1 MDRKLSF
8 CNLQFLPIGLLVMPF
23 WKSHLPAAE
32 EPDAPSHWWGRLSQ
46 LAQRVLQRF
55 PTTRPLGSN
64 EAPDSNQCDHPSK
77 LAPTPSD
84 EAPGPWR
91 SHNPPSSDE
100 APESSKVNHRD
111 HPSKLAQLTPPLS
124 DEVPDSWSYSLPPSE
139 EAPGPWKLQNP
150 SPSAEAPYA
159 SRVLGHDKSNKK
171 KSQFAVKVE
180 NLSKVTEKEDL
191 EGILMKFRINSV
203 EVIDSDRGNHA
214 CIKCIDLATAH
225 EVKEALNGRHLLGNT
240 LTVRANIKDS
250 HTSKE
255 LFTVKVLIYSQLTG
269 VDLDDYFKGYGKMC
283 GQTSV
288 RKGCPD
294 YAFMSFY
301 DPFCAQDACN
311 DSPHTIKGVNAV
323 AVPINKIVSCWLNL
337 KFSCNP
343 VASRRIRQ
351 ELLQYEDIMKIDA
364 KKGMLDIQVDIFIT
378 NFAKKKVKRTIRKH
392 ESCLARKKLKFEF
405 YYLPVLADPGTVKRL
420 ASTKLPSCIEVSW
433 GSVTVPLKVLKDD
446 YRRRGV
452 LGIQPLKY
460 YISRSVQYH
469 WYWFDDY
476 TFQPYPT
483 KINKYIE
490 RNFKD
495 KEILEVDI
503 GSFSYTIDTNQMTQT
518 NIGTSSKRQIKRI
531 QVDFSEDSTISLHIT
546 AFRAD
551 IDELCNKIINI
562 LNKESMTKTR
572 LTVPNTAMP
581 FKLILLE
588 TARKNFVEAVL
599 SEEEIAHK
607 AAICLR
613 GKKHHVEVAKE
624 DLLKNMVGLF
634 PLYWDSQVNNCE
646 LKEVFQQS
654 LEEVPILDIL
664 NQQGFECDIYKI
676 ERIQN
681 LWLWEAFGVQMNLM
695 YAKND
700 GKLNER
706 FLFHGTRKVS
716 PKAIYASKQGFDPRC
731 SRQGCLLG
739 EGTYFADRLE
749 YSHNYAH
756 QLPNGK
762 FQMFLARVIT
772 GISCTYKR
780 EDRSLK
786 APPLKERYGDGSSK
800 VSKRYDSTT
809 TVTKDSRIYA
819 VYELYRAY
827 PEYLITYI
835 V

>member
-1 MDRKLSF
+1 
-8 CNLQFLPIGLLVMPF
+8 MPF
-23 WKSHLPAAE
+23 WKSHLSAAE

-64 EAPDSNQCDHPSK
+64 EAPDNNQCGTP
-77 LAPTPSD
+77 PPSD

-91 SHNPPSSDE
+91 FHNPPSSIE
-100 APESSKVNHRD
+100 APESSRVNHCS
-111 HPSKLAQLTPPLS
+111 HPSKLVQFAPPLS

-139 EAPGPWKLQNP
+139 EAPGPWKFHNP
-150 SPSAEAPYA
+150 PEPL
-159 SRVLGHDKSNKK
+159 RVLGHDKSNKK
-171 KSQFAVKVE
+171 RSQFSVKVE

-214 CIKCIDLATAH
+214 CIKCMDLATAH
-225 EVKEALNGRHLLGNT
+225 EVEEALNGRHLLGNT
-240 LTVRANIKDS
+240 LTVRINIKDS

-255 LFTVKVLIYSQLTG
+255 LFTIKVLICSQLTG
-269 VDLDDYFKGYGKMC
+269 VDLDAYFKGYGKLC

-288 RKGCPD
+288 RNGSPD

-301 DPFCAQDACN
+301 DPFSAQDACN

-323 AVPINKIVSCWLNL
+323 AVPINKNVSCWSHL

-351 ELLQYEDIMKIDA
+351 ELLQYENIMKIDV
-364 KKGMLDIQVDIFIT
+364 KKGMFQIQVDESIE
-378 NFAKKKVKRTIRKH
+378 NFAKKKVKYTITKH
-392 ESCLARKKLKFEF
+392 ESCLARKELKIEF
-405 YYLPVLADPGTVKRL
+405 YYLPVLADPETRKRL
-420 ASTKLPSCIEVSW
+420 VSTELPSCIEVSW
-433 GSVTVPLKVLKDD
+433 GYVTVPLEKLKDD
-446 YRRRGV
+446 YISCRHGL
-452 LGIQPLKY
+452 LGIEPLIC
-460 YISRSVQYH
+460 YISPSVEYQ
-469 WYWFDDY
+469 WYWFDDC

-483 KINKYIE
+483 EINEHIE

-495 KEILEVDI
+495 KEILNLDI
-503 GSFSYTIDTNQMTQT
+503 GSSSYTIDTNQMTQT
-518 NIGTSSKRQIKRI
+518 NIGTFSKRQIKRI
-531 QVDFSEDSTISLHIT
+531 RVDFSEDSTISLHIC

-551 IDELCNKIINI
+551 IDEFCNKIFNI
-562 LNKESMTKTR
+562 LKGSMTETR
-572 LTVPNTAMP
+572 LTLPNTAMP

-588 TARKNFVEAVL
+588 TTRKNFVGAVL
-599 SEEEIAHK
+599 REAHK
-607 AAICLR
+607 TAICLR

-624 DLLKNMVGLF
+624 DLLKNMIGLF
-634 PLYWDSQVNNCE
+634 PLCWDSQVNNCE

-654 LEEVPILDIL
+654 LEEVPILEIL

-681 LWLWEAFGVQMNLM
+681 LWLWDAFGVQLKSV

-700 GKLNER
+700 GELNER
-706 FLFHGTRKVS
+706 FLFHGTRKVT
-716 PKAIYASKQGFDPRC
+716 PKAIYASKQGFDLRC

-739 EGTYFADRLE
+739 EGTYFAERLE

-756 QLPNGK
+756 QLPNGM

-772 GISCTYKR
+772 GISCTYER

-800 VSKRYDSTT
+800 VNERYDSTT
-809 TVTKDSRIYA
+809 IVLKDSRIYA